1 MKQQEL
7 IDFKN
12 HVESISLEEG
22 FRLELFCSL
31 YASEHVRHAIDP
43 KPSKLFIT
51 GELESGDEASV
62 LRAIGLLQSLLVRK
76 QTNMKAL
83 ALLLLDDKYV
93 LFLTHCSRAAPVTHH
108 SLIFQ

>member
-12 HVESISLEEG
+12 HVESISLEAG
-22 FRLELFCSL
+22 FRFELFCSP
-31 YASEHVRHAIDP
+31 YASEQKHVRHAIDL
-43 KPSKLFIT
+43 KPLKLFIT

-93 LFLTHCSRAAPVTHH
+93 LF
-108 SLIFQ
+108 

>member
-22 FRLELFCSL
+22 FRLEIFCSP
-31 YASEHVRHAIDP
+31 YVSEQKHVRHAIDP
-43 KPSKLFIT
+43 KPLKLFIT

-93 LFLTHCSRAAPVTHH
+93 LF
-108 SLIFQ
+108 